1 MTAVVSA
8 ALWPEMWSI
17 FLLLKNLFQNES
29 IAMNEILD
37 GSSLRVSSLVGRD
50 GVVHQATRSPIRHT
64 SQRTLTDITRRQ
76 FWEACRDGDLEQV
89 NYMTAWVKPAE
100 ETLSSAFKDTW
111 VCTAGSTINTPT
123 QSERFLQHARYY

>member
-1 MTAVVSA
+1 
-8 ALWPEMWSI
+8 
-17 FLLLKNLFQNES
+17 
-29 IAMNEILD
+29 MNEILD

-89 NYMTAWVKPAE
+89 NYMTAWVKPVE

-111 VCTAGSTINTPT
+111 VCNAGSTINTPT
-123 QSERFLQHARYY
+123 QSERFLQHARYYYSVSSGGLLSECAGKDGRLSQHVPMSPM